1 MKEIL
6 KIKITKINDL
16 WYAWHIDYI
25 DKKVF
30 EKNLSEEFAVNN
42 KRFCYFAKE
51 SYEIDILEW
60 TSAYGYKKYVIYLP
74 TNSIDKKPCIIRK
87 EIVEDLKKAIEW
99 INNNVK

>member
-6 KIKITKINDL
+6 KIKITKINNL
-16 WYAWHIDYI
+16 WYSWYIEHINNKI
-25 DKKVF
+25 FKLNPFKSFEIEDKKF
-30 EKNLSEEFAVNN
+30 T
-42 KRFCYFAKE
+42 YYAKE
-51 SYEIDILEW
+51 TYENDIAEW
-60 TSAYGYKKYVIYLP
+60 TSAYGYKNYTIYLP

>member
-1 MKEIL
+1 MEIL

-16 WYAWHIDYI
+16 WYSWHIDYI

-30 EKNLSEEFAVNN
+30 EKNLSEEFEVNN

-51 SYEIDILEW
+51 TYDIDILEW
-60 TSAYGYKKYVIYLP
+60 TSAYGYNKYVIYLP
-74 TNSIDKKPCIIRK
+74 TNNNINKKPCLIRK
-87 EIVEDLKKAIEW
+87 EIVEDLTKAIDW

>member
-16 WYAWHIDYI
+16 WYSWYIDYI

-30 EKNLSEEFAVNN
+30 EKNPFKTFKIEGEVFT
-42 KRFCYFAKE
+42 YYAKE
-51 SYEIDILEW
+51 DYETDFSIWENMYHILNF
-60 TSAYGYKKYVIYLP
+60 VIYLS
-74 TNSIDKKPCIIRK
+74 TNDKYKKPVLVRK
-87 EIVEDLKKAIEW
+87 DSIERIEKAIEW